1 MFVCTVLSF
10 DQQKAIKWIKKNW
23 EILKRKKKNSK
34 YISIFTTISVTGYPI
49 IYPYKYFV
57 GIYNT
62 HKADFYLI
70 IYF

>member
-1 MFVCTVLSF
+1 MN
-10 DQQKAIKWIKKNW
+10 KKELRNSQ
-23 EILKRKKKNSK
+23 EKKKNSK